1 MQIQS
6 PTDEQFLSVRDIL
19 AAVRRRSLP
28 AVAVAAALLAL
39 AVPAAMLW
47 PPVYRSSAT
56 ILIEEQEIPRDLV
69 RSTVTSYADERIQV
83 IGQQVMSRG
92 TLMELI
98 DKFNLYTRERKYT
111 TNEDLLEKMRRDIR
125 VQTVSADITD
135 RRSGMRT
142 AATIAFKLS
151 FDYREP
157 ATAQKVANELV
168 TMYLNEN
175 LKTRREKADETNAFL
190 SEEARR
196 LGGRIS
202 DLETQIAQFKEHN
215 AGRLPEL
222 MQVNEQSRDRT
233 EAQLADVER
242 QTRMLEDRRLYVD
255 SQLALVKE
263 SAPLSQNEKAL
274 DPEERLRVL
283 RNQYA
288 SASAIYSPEHPDVV
302 RLRREIASLEKTVK
316 LTPESRGPETLDE
329 ARAELGRLTERY
341 SPDHPDVVKQRKKVE
356 ALESAAQEGGESK
369 AAGKKATN
377 PIYVSLATQGET
389 IKMEI
394 DSLREQRKQL
404 QSKLAEY
411 RLRVEQTPSVEHRYR
426 DLERDRE
433 NTVAKYREIRAKEM
447 EAEVATEL
455 EKNRKA
461 ERFSLIEP
469 PQFPEKPQSPNRPAL
484 LLGALVVSVGGG
496 LGAGALT
503 EILDR
508 SVRGARALAAL
519 VEAPLLAVVPRV
531 RDEARLRRR
540 RRLLLIAAAALAAVV
555 VLGLAAIHFLF
566 LPLDTLWYAAL
577 RRLEF

>member
-1 MQIQS
+1 MQAAS
-6 PTDEQFLSVRDIL
+6 PTEEPVLSVRDIL
-19 AAVRRRSLP
+19 AAVRRRALL
-28 AVAVAAALLAL
+28 AVAVSAALLAL
-39 AVPAAMLW
+39 AVPAALLW

-98 DKFNLYTRERKYT
+98 DKFGLYARERKYT
-111 TNEDLLEKMRRDIR
+111 TNEDLLEKMRRDIK

-151 FDYREP
+151 FDYRTP

-196 LGGRIS
+196 LRDRIS
-202 DLETQIAQFKEHN
+202 DLESQIAQFKEKN

-233 EAQLADVER
+233 ETQLADVER
-242 QTRMLEDRRLYVD
+242 QMRMLEDRRLYVD

-263 SAPLSQNEKAL
+263 TEPPGQNEKAL

-283 RNQYA
+283 RNQYT

-302 RLRREIASLEKTVK
+302 RLRREVAALEKT
-316 LTPESRGPETLDE
+316 TARADQDSHGSETLEE
-329 ARAELGRLTERY
+329 ARAELGRLAERY
-341 SPDHPDVVKQRKKVE
+341 SPDHPDVVKQRKRVE
-356 ALESAAQEGGESK
+356 ALESAAEQGGEAK
-369 AAGKKATN
+369 AGAKKPSN

-389 IKMEI
+389 IRMEL
-394 DSLREQRKQL
+394 DSLRDQRKDL
-404 QSKLAEY
+404 QARLAEY

-455 EKNRKA
+455 EKDRKA
-461 ERFSLIEP
+461 ERFSLIDP
-469 PQFPEKPQSPNRPAL
+469 PQYPEKPQSPNRLAL
-484 LLGALVVSVGGG
+484 LLGALVVSLGGG
-496 LGAGALT
+496 MGAGALT
-503 EILDR
+503 EILDG
-508 SVRGARALAAL
+508 SVKGARSLAVL
-519 VEAPLLAVVPRV
+519 VDAPLLAVVPR
-531 RDEARLRRR
+531 
-540 RRLLLIAAAALAAVV
+540 
-555 VLGLAAIHFLF
+555 
-566 LPLDTLWYAAL
+566 
-577 RRLEF
+577 

>member
-316 LTPESRGPETLDE
+316 LTPESRGTETLDE

-341 SPDHPDVVKQRKKVE
+341 SADHPDVVKQRKKVE

-369 AAGKKATN
+369 PAGKKATN

>member
-1 MQIQS
+1 MFSKMQAQS
-6 PTDEQFLSVRDIL
+6 LTDEQALSVRDVL
-19 AAVRRRSLP
+19 AAVRRRSLL
-28 AVAVAAALLAL
+28 AVAVAVALLVL
-39 AVPAAMLW
+39 AVPAALLW
-47 PPVYRSSAT
+47 PPVYRSTAT

-111 TNEDLLEKMRRDIR
+111 TNEDLLEKMRRDIK

-151 FDYREP
+151 FDYRDP

-196 LGGRIS
+196 LGERIS
-202 DLETQIAQFKEHN
+202 DLESQIAQFKERN

-242 QTRMLEDRRLYVD
+242 QMRMLEDRRLYVD

-263 SAPLSQNEKAL
+263 TAPLSQNEKAL

-302 RLRREIASLEKTVK
+302 RLRREVAALEKT
-316 LTPESRGPETLDE
+316 TARADQDSHGSETLEE
-329 ARAELGRLTERY
+329 ARAELGRLAERY
-341 SPDHPDVVKQRKKVE
+341 SPDHPDVVKQRKRVE
-356 ALESAAQEGGESK
+356 ALESAA
-369 AAGKKATN
+369 
-377 PIYVSLATQGET
+377 
-389 IKMEI
+389 
-394 DSLREQRKQL
+394 
-404 QSKLAEY
+404 
-411 RLRVEQTPSVEHRYR
+411 
-426 DLERDRE
+426 
-433 NTVAKYREIRAKEM
+433 
-447 EAEVATEL
+447 
-455 EKNRKA
+455 
-461 ERFSLIEP
+461 
-469 PQFPEKPQSPNRPAL
+469 
-484 LLGALVVSVGGG
+484 
-496 LGAGALT
+496 
-503 EILDR
+503 
-508 SVRGARALAAL
+508 
-519 VEAPLLAVVPRV
+519 
-531 RDEARLRRR
+531 
-540 RRLLLIAAAALAAVV
+540 
-555 VLGLAAIHFLF
+555 
-566 LPLDTLWYAAL
+566 
-577 RRLEF
+577 

>member
-1 MQIQS
+1 
-6 PTDEQFLSVRDIL
+6 
-19 AAVRRRSLP
+19 
-28 AVAVAAALLAL
+28 
-39 AVPAAMLW
+39 
-47 PPVYRSSAT
+47 VYRSTAT

-98 DKFNLYTRERKYT
+98 DRFNLYASERKYT
-111 TNEDLLEKMRRDIR
+111 TNEDLLERMRRDIR

-151 FDYREP
+151 FDDRNP

-196 LGGRIS
+196 LRDRIS
-202 DLETQIAQFKEHN
+202 DLESQIAQFKEKN

-233 EAQLADVER
+233 ETQLADVER
-242 QTRMLEDRRLYVD
+242 QMRMLEDRRLYVD

-263 SAPLSQNEKAL
+263 TEPPGQNEKAL

-283 RNQYA
+283 RNQYT

-302 RLRREIASLEKTVK
+302 RLRREVAALEKTTAK
-316 LTPESRGPETLDE
+316 TGPDSSGSQTLEE
-329 ARAELGRLTERY
+329 ARAELGRLAERY
-341 SPDHPDVVKQRKKVE
+341 SPDHPDVVKQRKRVE
-356 ALESAAQEGGESK
+356 ALESAVEEEGESK
-369 AAGKKATN
+369 PGAKKTKN

-389 IKMEI
+389 IRMEI
-394 DSLREQRKQL
+394 ESLREQKKDL
-404 QSKLAEY
+404 QSRLAEY

-455 EKNRKA
+455 EKDRKA
-461 ERFSLIEP
+461 ERFSLIDP
-469 PQFPEKPQSPNRPAL
+469 PQYPEKPQSPNRLAL
-484 LLGALVVSVGGG
+484 LLGAFVVSLGGG

-508 SVRGARALAAL
+508 SVKGARALAL
-519 VEAPLLAVVPRV
+519 VVDAPLLAVVPRI

-540 RRLLLIAAAALAAVV
+540 RRLLVIAAAALALAI

-566 LPLDTLWYAAL
+566 VPLDTLWYAAL